1 MAIASRWT
9 NTARHLKMRAAVEA
23 HVLGIRTMDALAA
36 KSVAQSRKGKKGSD
50 GTAADEIAVV
60 ERVAIAAAL
69 MAAK

>member
-50 GTAADEIAVV
+50 STGAGEIAVN